1 MKKIFSL
8 LIVVLMTTIVQAS
21 PLQNT
26 ASARRVQMIERYL
39 KQRVIN
45 EDFPTTLFLAAR
57 KGDTQAISSWAQQAT
72 NGAPLLRTD
81 KFGNNLFHVAKDAST
96 VQALAAAVRTLYKT
110 DYAQKIAELK
120 NQRNKMGET
129 PLMMHISYGRTDTFY
144 LFYSGSLLELAI
156 ENVQSVDKGG
166 SLSNVAEIRK
176 DEVRRLAQDN
186 SGRNFCQSARDGISY
201 YPNLQEVVSFCAVN
215 VSYL

>member
-57 KGDTQAISSWAQQAT
+57 KGDAQAISSWAQQAT
-72 NGAPLLRTD
+72 NGAPLLRSD

-96 VQALAAAVRTLYKT
+96 VQALAAAVRTFYKT

-176 DEVRRLAQDN
+176 DEVYHR
-186 SGRNFCQSARDGISY
+186 I
-201 YPNLQEVVSFCAVN
+201 
-215 VSYL
+215 